1 MRIIDFFDR
10 GADRYPDRDV
20 IHDLTRGWSYRE
32 IQTLT
37 RRIATA
43 LVAAGLGR
51 DSSVATFTPNS
62 ALGFAAQ
69 YGVFRAG
76 AVWLPINVRNS
87 VDENIVVLDR
97 MDAEFLFFASQYEA
111 DIAKIRAQLPR
122 LRGCVC
128 LDAPSAH
135 GPSLAQWLEGH
146 GTDGVFFDKGPLDTV
161 SLFTTSGTTGT
172 PKGVILTN
180 LAWATMVAA
189 YHIAMPYDAPPV
201 QVVAA
206 PLTHAAGCLTASL
219 LPFGATNVLLPKPEP
234 LAILEAMD
242 RFKATTVFMPP
253 TLIYMMLA
261 QPKLRDFDYSHL
273 KYFLYG
279 AAPMAVQKLREA
291 TGIFGPVMCQ
301 TYGQTEAL
309 MSVTF
314 MSAAE
319 HMEAL
324 ADPALEKRLWSA
336 GRAGP
341 LAVAAIMDE
350 NGTLLPPGERGEIVC
365 RGNILMAGYHKNPEA
380 TAEAG
385 AHGWHHTGDIGM
397 LDEAGYLYIVDRKK
411 DLIISGGFNVYPGE
425 VEQVIWTHPSV
436 QDCAVIGIPD
446 EKWGEAVT
454 AVIELKPGA
463 SLDSDA
469 IIALC
474 KAKLG
479 SVKAPKSVIFV
490 DNLPRSAVGKVL
502 KRDLRARFW
511 HGRERAI

>member
-1 MRIIDFFDR
+1 MQIIDFFDR

-20 IHDLTRGWSYRE
+20 VHDLSRGWSYRE

-43 LVAAGLGR
+43 LIAAGLGR
-51 DSSVATFTPNS
+51 DSVVATFTPNT
-62 ALGFAAQ
+62 ALGLAVQ

-76 AVWLPINVRNS
+76 NVWLPVNTRNGI
-87 VDENIVVLDR
+87 DENAAVLDR

-111 DIAKIRAQLPR
+111 EIGAIRAKLPR
-122 LRGCVC
+122 LRGVVC
-128 LDAPSAH
+128 LDGPSAH
-135 GPSLAQWLEGH
+135 GPSLDQWLDGH
-146 GTDGVFFDKGPLDTV
+146 GTDGKFFDKGPLDTV
-161 SLFTTSGTTGT
+161 SMMTTSGTTGT

-180 LAWATMVAA
+180 LSWEAMIAA
-189 YHIAMPYDAPPV
+189 YHIAMPYDAPPI

-219 LPFGATNVLLPKPEP
+219 LPLGGTSILLPKPEP
-234 LAILEAMD
+234 LAILQAID
-242 RFKATTVFMPP
+242 RFDATTLFMPP
-253 TLIYMMLA
+253 TLIYMLLSH
-261 QPKLRDFDYSHL
+261 PKIRDFDYSSL
-273 KYFLYG
+273 RYFVYG

-291 TGIFGPVMCQ
+291 TEIFGPVMCQ

-319 HMEAL
+319 HMAAL

-341 LAVAAIMDE
+341 LATVAIMADD
-350 NGTLLPPGERGEIVC
+350 GTLLPPGERGEIVC
-365 RGNILMAGYHKNPEA
+365 RGNILMAGYHKNPTA
-380 TAEAG
+380 TAEVG
-385 AHGWHHTGDIGM
+385 AHGWHHTGDIGV
-397 LDEAGYLYIVDRKK
+397 LDADGYLYIVDRKK

-454 AVIELKPGA
+454 AVVELKPGA
-463 SLDSDA
+463 NFEPDD
-469 IIALC
+469 IIRLC
-474 KAKLG
+474 KDKLG
-479 SVKAPKSVIFV
+479 SVKAPKSVLVI
-490 DNLPRSAVGKVL
+490 DSLPRSAVGKVL
-502 KRDLRARFW
+502 KRELRDRFW
-511 HGRERAI
+511 QGRQRAI